1 MDVKDP
7 EDRSV
12 SIVPLRFWTDHR
24 DRDGQLVEV
33 ERVEWC
39 RKGNSGATTIMTLR
53 EVKAT
58 PDIWAALQPY
68 YEHWKQGLGDP
79 IDGTPLDAW
88 PACTAG
94 IASKLRSLHLR
105 SVEDV
110 AEADESTLNRIGLGA
125 RDLKRKAAAFVANKD
140 ANATAGEIAKLEREN
155 GELRGRLGE
164 LEEQIAELVAAS
176 KVEPEVKPRGRGR
189 PRKAA

>member
-12 SIVPLRFWTDHR
+12 SIVPLRFWSDHK

-39 RKGNSGATTIMTLR
+39 RKGNSGATTIMTIK
-53 EVKAT
+53 EVQGM
-58 PDIWAALQPY
+58 PDIWSALKPY
-68 YEHWKQGLGDP
+68 HDHWKQGLGDP
-79 IDGTPLDAW
+79 VDGTPLDAW
-88 PACTAG
+88 PACTSGMA
-94 IASKLRSLHLR
+94 AKLRSLHLR

-125 RDLKRKAAAFVANKD
+125 RDLKRKAQAFVANKG
-140 ANATAGEIAKLEREN
+140 ANETAGEIAKLEREN

-164 LEEQIAELVAAS
+164 LEEQIAELVAAAEA
-176 KVEPEVKPRGRGR
+176 KPEVKRGR